1 MEKSDFLKE
10 ISSMSRKDIRE
21 KLNKE
26 CKRVKMICP
35 AVYIKK
41 RPKIESDNKKGE

>member
-1 MEKSDFLKE
+1 MEKSEFLKE
-10 ISSMSRKDIRE
+10 ISSMTREQIQE

-41 RPKIESDNKKGE
+41 RSSKDTTKKEV